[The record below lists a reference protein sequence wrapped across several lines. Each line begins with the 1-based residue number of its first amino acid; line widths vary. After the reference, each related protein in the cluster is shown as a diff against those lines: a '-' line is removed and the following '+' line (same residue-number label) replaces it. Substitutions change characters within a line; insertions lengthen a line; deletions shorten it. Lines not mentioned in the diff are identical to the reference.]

1 MQCSILFLAVLK
13 CICTRDF
20 VHMEKLFD
28 YYFTDAFT
36 AILKMVQVKDLNLLL
51 CGSLSGRRGE
61 LSGQRFSCLF
71 VVEH

>member
-1 MQCSILFLAVLK
+1 
-13 CICTRDF
+13 
-20 VHMEKLFD
+20 MEKLFD